1 VFNHAQIS
9 ETWPLEARGPIVFQ
23 KAAEKKR
30 MRRDLH
36 AALQKRETVKV
47 MAVEEAT
54 RGGAGPGDV
63 GAGHCLAAGQS
74 AEVRG
79 GERFTMLM

>member
-1 VFNHAQIS
+1 
-9 ETWPLEARGPIVFQ
+9 
-23 KAAEKKR
+23 
-30 MRRDLH
+30 MRRDLN

-47 MAVEEAT
+47 MAVEDAT

-74 AEVRG
+74 AQVTG
-79 GERFTMLM
+79 GERGTMLM